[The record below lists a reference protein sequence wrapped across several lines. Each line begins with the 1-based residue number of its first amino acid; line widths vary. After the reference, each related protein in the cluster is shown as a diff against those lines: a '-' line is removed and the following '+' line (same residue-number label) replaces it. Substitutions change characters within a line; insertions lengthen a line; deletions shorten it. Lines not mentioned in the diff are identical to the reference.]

1 MQSNWR
7 PWNDFWLKWS
17 YKSRSILWVIYL
29 IARIW
34 YRIYVILIHTM
45 YMIWIQLRVVYIF
58 WSKLVVKATINTI
71 SIIRDGHGLLLEEK
85 EYLDKTTWPAE
96 VMDNLYHIKLYRVHL
111 AIHYEVGLLKQ
122 NHRRVAR
129 TLKMLFRDFD
139 NEISWN
145 KIIVTSL
152 VCKNRWLSVDLR
164 GIFKGY
170 I

>member
-34 YRIYVILIHTM
+34 YRIYGILIHTM

-96 VMDNLYHIKLYRVHL
+96 VMALWINFLFGTIFFRVITLHFIRRVRIGESSEIWLSDVLIHNVLNRFFTKLMQLLNNGKVFHWMNWNLYI
-111 AIHYEVGLLKQ
+111 
-122 NHRRVAR
+122 
-129 TLKMLFRDFD
+129 
-139 NEISWN
+139 
-145 KIIVTSL
+145 
-152 VCKNRWLSVDLR
+152 
-164 GIFKGY
+164 
-170 I
+170 